1 MEFSPLPGPHHVL
14 AAERGLTDALQR
26 GVGPVGLSGTVAED
40 ALDEAGGTGFA
51 LVARVAGVA
60 QAGVEQHVV
69 AHVDVRVGHVLGAA
83 ASRRRWN
90 GAGDKKKRW
99 RSQEGD

>member
-1 MEFSPLPGPHHVL
+1 MTVSPLPGPHRVP

-26 GVGPVGLSGTVAED
+26 GVGPVGLGGAIAED

-60 QAGVEQHVV
+60 QAGVEQRVV
-69 AHVDVRVGHVLGAA
+69 PHIDVRVGHVPGAA
-83 ASRRRWN
+83 ASCW
-90 GAGDKKKRW
+90 RW
-99 RSQEGD
+99 REN